1 MSAVRPCRRRCGRDR
16 HDPSRTP
23 FPRQGFR
30 VPCALPRLWLSSH
43 APCPL
48 ALSER
53 LGTHAER
60 RRLQDPCSAWQ
71 RLQTTVTA
79 VLQSTVLEAELV
91 ALGIGKHHPSTGLE
105 LAPIVNDGR
114 AEGAESFD
122 LVGLLSL
129 SRQQV
134 EMHTILH
141 GLPLRNRDEDE
152 PGKLTVRR
160 GDKPE
165 LVARH
170 VDSLD
175 LVARDGAPEGG
186 DTPRIRAVE
195 CDVEDSSSH
204 RVVLQHTAALR
215 SRAAFL

>member
-1 MSAVRPCRRRCGRDR
+1 MQRRECG
-16 HDPSRTP
+16 
-23 FPRQGFR
+23 
-30 VPCALPRLWLSSH
+30 
-43 APCPL
+43 
-48 ALSER
+48 
-53 LGTHAER
+53 
-60 RRLQDPCSAWQ
+60 
-71 RLQTTVTA
+71 QTTITA
-79 VLQSTVLEAELV
+79 VVQSTVLEAELV
-91 ALGIGKHHPSTGLE
+91 ALGIGKHHPPAGLE
-105 LAPIVNDGR
+105 FAAIVDDSR
-114 AEGAESFD
+114 AETAESFE
-122 LVGLLSL
+122 LLGLLSL

-195 CDVEDSSSH
+195 CDVENSSRH
-204 RVVLQHTAALR
+204 PAAMQHTAALR
-215 SRAAFL
+215 GRAAFL